1 MPTVTAPAKPMT
13 MPEIKKKAKT
23 LGITPGKMNKPDL
36 IRTIQQAENCTPCFG
51 SSNGQC
57 QYTDCCFM
65 QDCYKTN

>member
-1 MPTVTAPAKPMT
+1 MPTVTAPKPMK
-13 MPEIKKKAKT
+13 MPEIKKKAKG
-23 LGITPGKMNKPDL
+23 LGITPGKMKKPDL

-51 SSNGQC
+51 SSTGQC

>member
-1 MPTVTAPAKPMT
+1 MPTATAPAKPMK
-13 MPEIKKKAKT
+13 MPVIKKKAIA
-23 LGITPGKMNKPDL
+23 LGIAPGKMKKPEL

-51 SSNGQC
+51 TSNGQC